1 MSRIHHI
8 PRLAAALVAMLAAG
22 TLAACGS
29 SDDRGAST
37 HGSASSNAAPAEV
50 KMALTG
56 GGSLS
61 NVPLYLAQELGYFDD
76 AGVKVSFVDVTGG
89 SDVIQA
95 LITSTVDATTNEY
108 DHTIEV
114 QTKGKEIEEVALFR
128 QTPSFSLMVTKEH
141 PEIHSVKDLA
151 GKKIGVVSLGGST
164 EDVVH
169 YLLQANGLDPDAAE
183 LVSIGATS
191 TAIAAVRSGQ
201 VDALIGVEPTL
212 TKLLES
218 GQARNL
224 VDLRTPQAT
233 KEVYGGPAPFWSLL
247 VRNDFAADDAE
258 TTQGLV
264 TASVRALDY
273 LHSHSAEDVADHVP
287 SDVFYPDGDKAFF
300 IKTLKANLDS
310 FSTDG
315 LMPEG
320 GPQRSLD
327 YLKAANPDTD
337 YSGVDL
343 QKTYDDAF
351 AEKAAAQGG
360 TR

>member
-1 MSRIHHI
+1 MPRVHHI
-8 PRLAAALVAMLAAG
+8 PRLAAVFAATLAAG

-29 SDDRGAST
+29 GDEGGST
-37 HGSASSNAAPAEV
+37 GSASSGPEQTGV

-61 NVPLYLAQELGYFDD
+61 NVVMYLAQELGYFKD

-95 LITSTVDATTNEY
+95 LITNTVDATTNEY

-114 QTKGKEIEEVALFR
+114 QTKGKAIEEVALFR
-128 QTPSFSLMVTKEH
+128 QTPSFSLMVTKDH
-141 PEIHSVKDLA
+141 PEIQSVKDLA

-169 YLLQANGLDPDAAE
+169 YLLQANGLDPDSAE

-201 VDALIGVEPTL
+201 VDALIAVEPTL
-212 TKLLES
+212 TKLVES

-224 VDLRTPQAT
+224 VDLRTPRAT

-247 VRNDFAADDAE
+247 VRNDFAGDKAK
-258 TTQGLV
+258 TTQALV
-264 TASVRALDY
+264 TASVRAVDY
-273 LHSHSAEDVADHVP
+273 LHTHTPQEVADHVP
-287 SDVFYPDGDKAFF
+287 GDVFYPDGDKAFF
-300 IKTLKANLDS
+300 VKTLKANLPS
-310 FSTDG
+310 FSADG
-315 LMPEG
+315 QMPEG
-320 GPQRSLD
+320 GPQRSLE
-327 YLKAANPDTD
+327 YLKEANPDTD

-343 QKTYDDAF
+343 QKTYDNSF
-351 AEKAAAQGG
+351 AEKAADARGG
-360 TR
+360 DQ